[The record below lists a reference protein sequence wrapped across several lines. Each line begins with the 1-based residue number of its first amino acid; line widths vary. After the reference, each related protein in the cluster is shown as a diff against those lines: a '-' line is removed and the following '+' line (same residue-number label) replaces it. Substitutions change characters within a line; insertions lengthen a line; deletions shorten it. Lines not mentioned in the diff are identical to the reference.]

1 MSRRSS
7 VALSSDWVR
16 PDPCAV
22 TISCPAGLICVDM
35 QALVW
40 SVALLISSP
49 ASAEQTPLDPFTAFL
64 PRGAPV
70 SVPREEIRGG
80 GPTVDGIPA
89 LVRPRR
95 YSTAEADRAL
105 KPGDPVLGLEIG
117 DESVAYPIRLLNWH
131 ELVNDEVGG
140 IPVAVTYCPLCR
152 SGIVFD
158 RRAGDAV
165 REFGVS
171 GLLYN
176 SDLVM
181 YDRGTRSL
189 WSQIMAEAIA
199 GPSTGAKLLR
209 LPAVRTNWA
218 RWKAAHPGT
227 KAVLFDTG
235 HSRDYGA
242 DPYAGYGDSPALI
255 FPVSH
260 EDARL
265 PRKTVVFGVSL
276 PEGAA
281 AVPVAALRGGAVIRT
296 RLGKRTVAFQNDG
309 GARAFDEEGRELAG
323 LEAYWF
329 AWAAFHSRT
338 LLVGAEKL

>member
-1 MSRRSS
+1 
-7 VALSSDWVR
+7 VAIRPLVLS
-16 PDPCAV
+16 A
-22 TISCPAGLICVDM
+22 ALIT
-35 QALVW
+35 A
-40 SVALLISSP
+40 AA
-49 ASAEQTPLDPFTAFL
+49 ASAETSPLDPFAAFL
-64 PRGAPV
+64 PRGTRV

-80 GPTVDGIPA
+80 GPVVDGIPA
-89 LVRPRR
+89 LAAPRK
-95 YSTAEADRAL
+95 AAVEEADRSL
-105 KPGDPVLGLEIG
+105 KPGDAVLGLLIG
-117 DESVAYPIRLLNWH
+117 DEAVAYPIRLLNWH

-140 IPVAVTYCPLCR
+140 VPVAVTYCPLCR

-199 GPSTGAKLLR
+199 GSSTGAKLSR
-209 LPAVRTNWA
+209 LPARRTSWA
-218 RWKAAHPGT
+218 QWKATQPGT

-235 HSRDYGA
+235 HSRDYGS
-242 DPYAGYGDSPALI
+242 DPYAGYADSPGLY

-281 AVPVAALRGGAVIRT
+281 AVPVTALKSGAGARA
-296 RLGKRTVAFQNDG
+296 RLGKRTVVFRADG
-309 GARAFDEEGRELAG
+309 GARAFDADGRELAG
-323 LEAYWF
+323 VEAYWF
-329 AWAAFHSRT
+329 AWAAFHPRT
-338 LLVGAEKL
+338 LLLGVVKQ

>member
-1 MSRRSS
+1 MDIQALVLS
-7 VALSSDWVR
+7 VALS
-16 PDPCAV
+16 A
-22 TISCPAGLICVDM
+22 
-35 QALVW
+35 
-40 SVALLISSP
+40 ALLIASA
-49 ASAEQTPLDPFTAFL
+49 ASAERTPLDPFAAFL
-64 PRGAPV
+64 PRGARV

-80 GPTVDGIPA
+80 GPAVDGIPA

-95 YSTAEADRAL
+95 SSAAEADRAL
-105 KPGDPVLGLEIG
+105 KPGDAVLGLEIG
-117 DESVAYPIRLLNWH
+117 GESVAYPIRLLNWH

-140 IPVAVTYCPLCR
+140 VPVAVTYCPLCR

-189 WSQIMAEAIA
+189 WSQIMSEAIA
-199 GPSTGAKLLR
+199 GPSTGVRLIR
-209 LPAVRTNWA
+209 LPAVRTSWA

-242 DPYAGYGDSPALI
+242 DPYAGYENSPVLY

-281 AVPVAALRGGAVIRT
+281 AVPVTALKGSSGIRA
-296 RLGKRTVAFQNDG
+296 RLGKRTVVFRDDG

-329 AWAAFHSRT
+329 AWAAFHPRT
-338 LLVGAEKL
+338 LLVGAEKP